1 MMARNSTSQSPKG
14 SSVSDRA
21 SAAVRVGQA
30 PELVTS
36 SLPAVFDG
44 QSRVLLLGTL
54 PSPASRARGFHYANP
69 QNRFWRVM
77 AALWDE
83 PVPQD
88 NAARRSL
95 LHRHRL
101 ALHDVLR
108 SAEIRGA
115 SDASI
120 TRPVANDLSAI
131 LEAAPICRIFC
142 TGTTAARLYRRYIEP
157 RLGIGC
163 VVLPSTSPANARWS
177 LDDLVEAYGVVR
189 DAAEAAVDAV
199 VPAVTDG
206 VVTAG

>member
-1 MMARNSTSQSPKG
+1 M
-14 SSVSDRA
+14 SDRA
-21 SAAVRVGQA
+21 SSTVRVGQA
-30 PELVTS
+30 SGPVTS
-36 SLPAVFDG
+36 PLPAIFDG

-88 NAARRSL
+88 NVARRSL
-95 LHRHRL
+95 LKRHQL

-142 TGTTAARLYRRYIEP
+142 TGGAAARLYRKLIEP
-157 RLGIGC
+157 TLGRSC
-163 VVLPSTSPANARWS
+163 VALPSTSPANARWS

-189 DAAEAAVDAV
+189 DAVEAATG
-199 VPAVTDG
+199 PAVPTAADG

>member
-1 MMARNSTSQSPKG
+1 M
-14 SSVSDRA
+14 SDRA
-21 SAAVRVGQA
+21 SAAIRGGQA
-30 PELVTS
+30 PGLVTS
-36 SLPAVFDG
+36 PLPAVFDG

-54 PSPASRARGFHYANP
+54 PSPASRARGFHYGNP

-95 LHRHRL
+95 LHRHQL

-131 LEAAPICRIFC
+131 LEVAPICRIFC
-142 TGTTAARLYRRYIEP
+142 TGGAAARLYRKHIEP
-157 RLGIGC
+157 TLGRSC
-163 VVLPSTSPANARWS
+163 VALPSTSPANARWS

-189 DAAEAAVDAV
+189 DAVEAAADAG
-199 VPAVTDG
+199 VPTVTDG
-206 VVTAG
+206 AVTAG